1 MALVADNAGRPTTS
15 SAVRTP
21 TLAVADRPVKLN
33 TADSTVPQPFSPQ
46 SSVPQPGFISVV
58 NVPKFVDAYKPGS
71 VTIGVSPQPSA
82 LQKSLPQPCSIKA
95 ESFQLACPQ
104 V

>member
-46 SSVPQPGFISVV
+46 SKVPQPGLSSTVNEPNPVV
-58 NVPKFVDAYKPGS
+58 ACYPSNNMLP
-71 VTIGVSPQPSA
+71 TIPQAPSF
-82 LQKSLPQPCSIKA
+82 QVFLPQPFCTTL
-95 ESFQLACPQ
+95 ESFQSICPQ
-104 V
+104 